1 VWIISTNNGILRKQ
15 SSFIL
20 LLLQD
25 WWRISPQDVQN
36 GNPRLEVSIEFR
48 REQTSMSLHDD
59 LVAGLQARVQTD
71 VKPFQGR
78 FNVDVWD
85 KVVLSFYYWSADEKT
100 TLTTVRTVAVET
112 LQAIVSLPAYEITIP
127 KAVLRDFRAAI
138 DMTTTPSD
146 LISLMTIA
154 VARS

>member
-1 VWIISTNNGILRKQ
+1 MRAIH
-15 SSFIL
+15 
-20 LLLQD
+20 
-25 WWRISPQDVQN
+25 RIR
-36 GNPRLEVSIEFR
+36 GERI
-48 REQTSMSLHDD
+48 SMSLHDD
-59 LVAGLQARVQTD
+59 LLEGLQTRIQTD
-71 VKPFQGR
+71 MNPFQGR

-112 LQAIVSLPAYEITIP
+112 LQAIVTMPAYQITIP

-146 LISLMTIA
+146 LIGLMTIA